1 MSGKNDAM
9 GLSLKLLVIWMFVSF
24 SPSQPADLLSYPGPL
39 QPGDPLGCQA
49 VTGPHRER
57 L

>member
-9 GLSLKLLVIWMFVSF
+9 GLSLRLLVVWMFVSF

-49 VTGPHRER
+49 LAGPHRA
-57 L
+57 